1 MSYDMNVVVLQ
12 QEEAVEI
19 PFETSIKVECE
30 RNGKR
35 YYRWQ
40 FLCSLNGM
48 LYMLLKDRFGNSDS
62 AYLIC
67 DGDFENDNPEDLV
80 PKWLPEKDRDLTPL
94 IILDDVYEEVINIL
108 TFLLYSSPVEMM
120 VFHTRYEGK
129 EREVVMGVLRFSVF
143 LEMLRNHEIL
153 FNVCYVIISDERA
166 NIEWVGCEGCWDEI
180 TTVMPDG
187 SIKTYYEPPSD
198 DERNDL

>member
-1 MSYDMNVVVLQ
+1 MSYDLNVVVLQ

-48 LYMLLKDRFGNSDS
+48 LYMLLKDELGYDDYSS
-62 AYLIC
+62 AYSIC
-67 DGDFENDNPEDLV
+67 DGDFENDNPEDLI

-94 IILDDVYEEVINIL
+94 IILEDVYEEVVSIL
-108 TFLLYSSPVEMM
+108 RFLLYSSPVQMM
-120 VFHTRYEGK
+120 AFHTRYQGK
-129 EREVVMGVLRFSVF
+129 EREVVIGVLRFSTF
-143 LEMLRNHEIL
+143 LEMLKDHEIL
-153 FNVCYVIISDERA
+153 FNAVYIIISDERA
-166 NIEWVGCEGCWDEI
+166 NIDWVGCEGSWDEI
-180 TTVMPDG
+180 ITIMSDG
-187 SIKTYYEPPSD
+187 SVTTHSEPPSD
-198 DERNDL
+198 QAD